1 MKSNMKPH
9 TIHCNKDQYE
19 VIKLAVYQATEDN
32 LDDGIREV
40 FNRAEQSITS
50 RMLYYNVYTVE
61 QQYGGPEEG
70 GWYYHIRTCTHSEGV
85 VAFAPDREVT
95 DSFHDM
101 FKHFLKDAEL
111 LDISNEYSEMSQT
124 DLETLLRY
132 IFLDERSN
140 LGMYLTSVD
149 RYGEGRVIAIEPAA
163 ALSED
168 TRRQIYD

>member
-1 MKSNMKPH
+1 MKPH
-9 TIHCNKDQYE
+9 TIHCNPDQYE

-32 LDDGIREV
+32 LDDNIREV

-50 RMLYYNVYTVE
+50 RMLYYNVYNVE

-70 GWYYHIRTCTHSEGV
+70 GWYYHTYRCTYSEGV
-85 VAFAPDREVT
+85 EAFSQDRQVT

-111 LDISNEYSEMSQT
+111 LTIPNDYSEMSQ
-124 DLETLLRY
+124 DDIETLVKY
-132 IFLDERSN
+132 TFLVEKSN
-140 LGMYLTSVD
+140 LGMYLSAVD
-149 RYGEGRVIAIEPAA
+149 RYGEGIVIAIEPAA

-168 TRRQIYD
+168 TRREIYD